1 MYNLKLKFI
10 CIYYGFLEFLVL
22 IRDVRTRWSSTW
34 KAMKRFL
41 SRKGALKIFWTKYCQ
56 EFAFTDTDWIILE
69 QLVDVLELMV
79 RITTQMCAEKTTT
92 LSKIIPLTQR
102 MMDYYAGN
110 IS

>member
-1 MYNLKLKFI
+1 ML
-10 CIYYGFLEFLVL
+10 L
-22 IRDVRTRWSSTW
+22 IRDIRIRWSSTH
-34 KAMKRFL
+34 KAAKRFV
-41 SRKGALKIFWTKYCQ
+41 SRKGALKIFWTKYCK
-56 EFAFTDTDWIILE
+56 EFEFTDTDWIILE
-69 QLVDVLELMV
+69 ELVEVLELMV